1 MLDKVIKVTTTKNP
15 QNNQLLKIK
24 EIQEKLNLSYV
35 ERKNY
40 SIADL
45 IEKYN
50 CDYLFVVKR
59 DKLVLADINTELF
72 WHPNMALL
80 KIKAMQKGES
90 DPIIKAMDLKKG
102 DSVLDCTL
110 GFAADSLVVS
120 SYLGDRGT
128 IIGTEFNKFIA
139 YLTAEGLKNYNTDD
153 LEIKSAMQRIKIIN
167 ADYRDYLKS
176 LEDKSFDIVYFDPM
190 FKVPNKKSAFMNS
203 LRPFAE
209 HSYLTSEIINEAL
222 RVARKRVVAKDRMF
236 SKELE
241 KLGFI
246 EFYGGGARG
255 STKYGAIIKTI

>member
-15 QNNQLLKIK
+15 RDNQLIKIK
-24 EIQEKLNLSYV
+24 EIQEKLGLSYV

-45 IEKYN
+45 IEKYK

-72 WHPNMALL
+72 WHPNMAFL
-80 KIKAMQKGES
+80 KIKAIQKGES
-90 DPIIKAMDLKKG
+90 DPIIRAMDLQKG

-120 SYLGDRGT
+120 SYLGDEGT
-128 IIGTEFNKFIA
+128 IVGTEVNKYIA
-139 YLTAEGLKNYNTDD
+139 YLTAEGLYNYNTDG
-153 LEIKSAMQRIKIIN
+153 LEIKSAMQRIKVIN
-167 ADYRDYLKS
+167 ADYNNYLKS
-176 LEDKSFDIVYFDPM
+176 LEDNSFDIVYFDPM
-190 FKVPNKKSAFMNS
+190 FKVPNKKSEFMNS

-209 HSYLTSEIINEAL
+209 HSYLSLESVNEAL

-241 KLGFI
+241 SLGFT